1 MNFFNIYL
9 EKIKKSTIKNK
20 KKLDF
25 KENQI
30 LNKIIVETPPDN
42 FDCDLSTNIALILA
56 KKTNKNPKIIAEK
69 IKAIL
74 IHEIKHFSSIDI
86 AGPGFLNIKLSNEA
100 WFYVIKNIE
109 KNKKNFGSN
118 KKNHKYNI
126 EFVSANPTGPLHIG
140 HCRGAI
146 FGDVLSNLLKFNG
159 NKVTKEFY
167 INDYGKQIND
177 FSKSI
182 YFRLKEIKFN
192 TKFPSDETLYPGSY
206 IIDISKKI
214 LNDEPDINL
223 ENFDKIKNKLKK
235 QGLKYSMDLIKLD
248 LKNLGITHDKFFSE
262 TTLVKNKSVEKVIKI
277 LKKKNLIEEGYLD
290 PPKGED
296 NKNWKKVKRLI
307 FKSSL
312 FGDDTNRALTKNDNT
327 WTYFAND
334 LAYHSNKVS
343 RKYDYL
349 INILGADHAGYI
361 RRISS
366 AVNALSKKENILICK
381 VCQLVKLIKNGQP
394 YKMSKR
400 KGDFIEIKDVL
411 NEVGKDSLRFMMLS
425 RSNDAELDFDFNK
438 VLEKNKENPVFYVQY
453 CYARINSLYT
463 SLKIN
468 PKSMN
473 KLTGLKFNPNDYEYK
488 LLRKIIEWPKIVELS
503 VKKLEPHRIPFYLYE
518 LVTIFHSYW
527 SKGNEDSKFKFIVN
541 GKIKNELTFKI
552 FQLITIILK
561 NAMHILDV
569 SLPKKM

>member
-9 EKIKKSTIKNK
+9 DKIKKTVIKNK
-20 KKLDF
+20 KKLDIAD
-25 KENQI
+25 N
-30 LNKIIVETPPDN
+30 LALSKITVEVPPEKFN
-42 FDCDLSTNIALILA
+42 CDFSTNLCLILG
-56 KKTNKNPKIIAEK
+56 KNINQNPRILADK
-69 IKAIL
+69 IKDIL
-74 IHEIKHFSSIDI
+74 IDEINHFSSIEI
-86 AGPGFLNIKLSNEA
+86 AGPGFLNIKLSTDA
-100 WFYVIKNIE
+100 WLYIINNIE
-109 KNKKNFGSN
+109 KNKKTFGSN
-118 KKNHKYNI
+118 KNNNKYNI

-159 NKVTKEFY
+159 NKVIKEFY
-167 INDYGKQIND
+167 VNDYGKQIED

-182 YFRLKEIKFN
+182 YFRLKEIKSKTN
-192 TKFPSDETLYPGSY
+192 FPNDENLYPGEY
-206 IIDISKKI
+206 IKEISKKI
-214 LNDEPDINL
+214 LKRQPNINL
-223 ENFDKIKNKLKK
+223 QDFEKIKQNLKK
-235 QGLKYSMDLIKLD
+235 QGLKYSMDLIKSD
-248 LKNLGITHDKFFSE
+248 LKDLGISHDIFFSE
-262 TTLVKNKSVEKVIKI
+262 TNLVKEKSVEKVIKV
-277 LKKKNLIEEGYLD
+277 LKKKNLIQDGYLQ

-296 NKNWKKVKRLI
+296 NTNWKKVKRLI

-312 FGDDTNRALTKNDNT
+312 YGDDSDRALTKNDNT

-343 RKYDYL
+343 RKYDFL

-361 RRISS
+361 KRITA
-366 AVNALSKKENILICK
+366 AVNALSKNKNILICK
-381 VCQLVKLIKNGQP
+381 VCQLVKLIKDGQP

-400 KGDFIEIKDVL
+400 KGDFITIKDVL

-425 RSNDAELDFDFNK
+425 RGNDVELDFDFNK

-463 SLKIN
+463 SLNIKTNKI
-468 PKSMN
+468 KKTH
-473 KLTGLKFNPNDYEYK
+473 KLNFAPNDYEYK
-488 LLRKIIEWPKIVELS
+488 LLRKIIEWPKVIDLS
-503 VKKLEPHRIPFYLYE
+503 SKKLEPHRIPFYLYE

-527 SKGNEDSKFKFIVN
+527 SKGNEDPKFKFILN

-552 FQLITIILK
+552 FQLITIILI
-561 NAMHILDV
+561 NAMSILGV

>member
-9 EKIKKSTIKNK
+9 EKIIKSTIKNK

-30 LNKIIVETPPDN
+30 LNKIIVETPPEN

-56 KKTNKNPKIIAEK
+56 KKTNQNPKIIADK

-74 IHEIKHFSSIDI
+74 IREIKHFSSINI
-86 AGPGFLNIKLSNEA
+86 AGPGFLNIKLSDDA

-167 INDYGKQIND
+167 INDYGKQIDD

-182 YFRLKEIKFN
+182 YLRLKEIKFN

-214 LNDEPDINL
+214 LKDEPDINL

-235 QGLKYSMDLIKLD
+235 QGLKYSMDSIKLD
-248 LKNLGITHDKFFSE
+248 LKNLGITHDNFFSE

-296 NKNWKKVKRLI
+296 NKNWKKVK
-307 FKSSL
+307 
-312 FGDDTNRALTKNDNT
+312 
-327 WTYFAND
+327 
-334 LAYHSNKVS
+334 
-343 RKYDYL
+343 
-349 INILGADHAGYI
+349 
-361 RRISS
+361 
-366 AVNALSKKENILICK
+366 
-381 VCQLVKLIKNGQP
+381 
-394 YKMSKR
+394 
-400 KGDFIEIKDVL
+400 
-411 NEVGKDSLRFMMLS
+411 
-425 RSNDAELDFDFNK
+425 
-438 VLEKNKENPVFYVQY
+438 
-453 CYARINSLYT
+453 
-463 SLKIN
+463 
-468 PKSMN
+468 
-473 KLTGLKFNPNDYEYK
+473 
-488 LLRKIIEWPKIVELS
+488 
-503 VKKLEPHRIPFYLYE
+503 
-518 LVTIFHSYW
+518 
-527 SKGNEDSKFKFIVN
+527 
-541 GKIKNELTFKI
+541 
-552 FQLITIILK
+552 
-561 NAMHILDV
+561 
-569 SLPKKM
+569 

>member
-1 MNFFNIYL
+1 MNFFNTYL
-9 EKIKKSTIKNK
+9 EKIKKTIIKNK

-25 KENQI
+25 NDNQI
-30 LNKIIVETPPDN
+30 LNKIIVESPPEN
-42 FDCDLSTNIALILA
+42 FDCDLSTNIALILS
-56 KKTNKNPKIIAEK
+56 KKTNKNPRIIADK
-69 IKAIL
+69 IKTIL
-74 IHEIKHFSSIDI
+74 IGEIKQFSSIDI
-86 AGPGFLNIKLSNEA
+86 AGPGFLNIKLSNGA
-100 WFYVIKNIE
+100 WLHIIKNIE
-109 KNKKNFGSN
+109 KNKKSFGSN
-118 KKNHKYNI
+118 NKKKKYNI
-126 EFVSANPTGPLHIG
+126 EFVSANPTGPLHVG

-159 NKVTKEFY
+159 NKVVKEFY
-167 INDYGKQIND
+167 INDYGKQIDD

-182 YFRLKEIKFN
+182 YFRLKQIKFN
-192 TKFPSDETLYPGSY
+192 TEFPNDETLYPGNY

-214 LNDEPDINL
+214 LKNQPNINL
-223 ENFDKIKNKLKK
+223 ENFDKIKTIIKK
-235 QGLKYSMDLIKLD
+235 QGLKYSMELIKTD
-248 LKNLGITHDKFFSE
+248 LKNLGIYHDNFFSE
-262 TTLVKNKSVEKVIKI
+262 TTLVKNKSVEKVVKV
-277 LKKKNLIEEGYLD
+277 LRKKNLIEEGYLE
-290 PPKGED
+290 PPKGEE
-296 NKNWKKVKRLI
+296 NINWKKVRRLI

-361 RRISS
+361 KRISS
-366 AVNALSKKENILICK
+366 GVNALSKKKNILTCK
-381 VCQLVKLIKNGQP
+381 VCQLVKLIKDGQP

-425 RSNDAELDFDFNK
+425 RGNDVELDFDFNK

-453 CYARINSLYT
+453 CYARINSLFR
-463 SLKIN
+463 SLNTNPIKIN
-468 PKSMN
+468 
-473 KLTGLKFNPNDYEYK
+473 KLIKIKFNPNNYEYK
-488 LLRKIIEWPKIVELS
+488 LLRKIIEWPKIVDLS
-503 VKKLEPHRIPFYLYE
+503 AKKLEPHRIPFYLNE

-527 SKGNEDSKFKFIVN
+527 SKGNDDEKYKFILN
-541 GKIKNELTFKI
+541 GKINNELTFKI
-552 FQLITIILK
+552 FQLITIVLI
-561 NAMHILDV
+561 NAMSILDV